1 MPTAFLSVAINITT
15 YKTRVRASPHHH
27 IAISPH
33 HHFTTLH
40 TIMKIFFSFIKK
52 EFWHVLRDKRSMI
65 ILIGLPVIMML
76 LFGFAL
82 SNEVKNSNI
91 AILDNAQDEA
101 SHHLTERFEQSN
113 YFSVYQQLHNEKE
126 IEEIFRQGKT
136 RLVVI
141 FPQNFADGL
150 AHANAGQIRLVGDAS
165 DPNTANIIINYAA
178 AIIRDYQAEL
188 IDNQNI
194 PYTIKVETRMLYNPQ
209 LLSTFNFVPGVMT
222 LILML
227 LGAMMTS
234 VSIVKEKENGTM
246 EILLVSPMKPIF
258 VVISKAIPYMVLC
271 FVDVLIILLMAYT
284 VLDMPM
290 RGSLA
295 LLLAESMLFILTTL
309 SLGLLISAAVNSQQV
324 AMFIS
329 LVGLLMPSL
338 IFSGFMFPIENMPLP
353 MQVISNIVPTKWY
366 YSIVKSIMVKGLDFS
381 FVYKQTAILV
391 FMTLF
396 FLALA
401 IKNFKVRLE

>member
-1 MPTAFLSVAINITT
+1 
-15 YKTRVRASPHHH
+15 
-27 IAISPH
+27 
-33 HHFTTLH
+33 
-40 TIMKIFFSFIKK
+40 MKIFFSFIKK
-52 EFWHVLRDKRSMI
+52 EFWHLLRDKRSMI
-65 ILIGLPVIMML
+65 ILVGLPIMMML
-76 LFGFAL
+76 LYGFAL
-82 SNEVKNSNI
+82 SNEVKNSTV

-101 SHHLTERFEQSN
+101 SHLLIDRFEHSQ
-113 YFSVYQQLHNEKE
+113 YFSVVQYLHNEKE
-126 IEEIFRQGKT
+126 IEDVFEKGKA

-141 FPQNFADGL
+141 FPQNFSDGL
-150 AHANAGQIRLVGDAS
+150 AHSRAAQVRLIGDAS
-165 DPNTANIIINYAA
+165 DPNTANIVINYAS

-188 IDNQNI
+188 IDNQAL
-194 PYTIKVETRMLYNPQ
+194 PYSIKVETRMLYNPQ

-246 EILLVSPMKPIF
+246 EILLVSPMRPIF

-271 FVDVLIILLMAYT
+271 FVDVLIILVMAYT
-284 VLDMPM
+284 ILDMPM
-290 RGSLA
+290 RGNIY
-295 LLLAESMLFILTTL
+295 LLLAESLLFILTTL
-309 SLGLLISAAVNSQQV
+309 SLGLLISALVSSQQV

-353 MQVISNIVPTKWY
+353 MQIISNIVPTKWY

-381 FVYKQTAILV
+381 YVYKQTAILAG
-391 FMTLF
+391 MTLF
-396 FLALA
+396 FMTLA
-401 IKNFKVRLE
+401 IKKFKVRLE

>member
-1 MPTAFLSVAINITT
+1 M
-15 YKTRVRASPHHH
+15 
-27 IAISPH
+27 
-33 HHFTTLH
+33 
-40 TIMKIFFSFIKK
+40 
-52 EFWHVLRDKRSMI
+52 RDKRSMI
-65 ILIGLPVIMML
+65 ILIGLPVMMML

-82 SNEVKNSNI
+82 SNEVKNTNI

-126 IEEIFRQGKT
+126 IEEIFRQGKV

-141 FPQNFADGL
+141 FPQNFANGL
-150 AHANAGQIRLVGDAS
+150 AHANAGQIRLIGDAS

-188 IDNQNI
+188 IDNQDI

-338 IFSGFMFPIENMPLP
+338 IFSGFMFPIENMPIP

-391 FMTLF
+391 LMTLF

>member
-1 MPTAFLSVAINITT
+1 
-15 YKTRVRASPHHH
+15 
-27 IAISPH
+27 
-33 HHFTTLH
+33 
-40 TIMKIFFSFIKK
+40 
-52 EFWHVLRDKRSMI
+52 
-65 ILIGLPVIMML
+65 
-76 LFGFAL
+76 
-82 SNEVKNSNI
+82 
-91 AILDNAQDEA
+91 
-101 SHHLTERFEQSN
+101 
-113 YFSVYQQLHNEKE
+113 
-126 IEEIFRQGKT
+126 
-136 RLVVI
+136 
-141 FPQNFADGL
+141 
-150 AHANAGQIRLVGDAS
+150 
-165 DPNTANIIINYAA
+165 
-178 AIIRDYQAEL
+178 
-188 IDNQNI
+188 
-194 PYTIKVETRMLYNPQ
+194 
-209 LLSTFNFVPGVMT
+209 
-222 LILML
+222 
-227 LGAMMTS
+227 
-234 VSIVKEKENGTM
+234 M

-290 RGSLA
+290 RGSLP
-295 LLLAESMLFILTTL
+295 LLLAESMLFIITTL

-338 IFSGFMFPIENMPLP
+338 IFSGFMFPIENMPVP

-391 FMTLF
+391 AMTLF